1 MKIRFKLNGKE
12 TEYDVP
18 EYKRAL
24 DFLRDD
30 MRMTSVKEGCGEG
43 ECGACTIILNG
54 KNVNSC
60 MVLAVELDGQ
70 EVWTLE
76 GLNEKGETYI
86 QDSYVEKGAIQ
97 CGFCTPG
104 FIMSTKVLLDNNPE
118 PTEEDIK
125 NGLEGNLCR
134 CTGYTKIIEAVKLAA
149 EKRGEKNEI

>member
-1 MKIRFKLNGKE
+1 MKINFKLNGK
-12 TEYDVP
+12 DVSVDVA

-76 GLNEKGETYI
+76 GLNEKGDTII

-97 CGFCTPG
+97 CGFCTTG
-104 FIMSTKVLLDNNPE
+104 FIMSTKVLLDNNPN
-118 PTEEDIK
+118 PSEEDIK

-149 EKRGEKNEI
+149 EKRGEKK